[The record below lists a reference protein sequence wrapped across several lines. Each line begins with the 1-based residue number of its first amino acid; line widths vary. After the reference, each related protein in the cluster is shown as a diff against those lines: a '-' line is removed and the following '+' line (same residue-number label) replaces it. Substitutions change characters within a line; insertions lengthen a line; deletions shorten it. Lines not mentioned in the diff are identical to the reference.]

1 MINTI
6 LFDFDGTVIN
16 TNDVVTDAW
25 QYTYKHYLGH
35 EMPVEHIEKTFGE
48 PLMLS
53 MEREFPGV
61 PAIESAGIYR
71 KRQAEMAEKL
81 VNLFPGIVEMLEAVK
96 EAGYKTCVV
105 TSRTKETTLYYMNQF
120 GITHYFDGLV
130 SCDDT
135 TIHKPN
141 PEPALLGLE
150 KVAAK
155 AEEAVMVGDSPYDML
170 CANNA
175 GVKTVLVEWR
185 AKGNDD
191 KLKECKVDF
200 VIEKPMD
207 LLEILKNA

>member
-6 LFDFDGTVIN
+6 LFDFDGTIIN
-16 TNDVVTDAW
+16 TNDVIIEAW
-25 QYTYKHYLGH
+25 QYTYRHFLGH
-35 EMPVEHIEKTFGE
+35 EKPVNHIERSFGE
-48 PLMLS
+48 PLLIT

-61 PAIESAGIYR
+61 PAIESATIYR
-71 KRQAEMAEKL
+71 NRQAEKAGEL
-81 VNLFPGIVEMLEAVK
+81 VKLFPGVVEMLKAVK

-105 TSRTKETTLYYMNQF
+105 TSRTRETTLGYMNQF
-120 GITHYFDGLV
+120 GIAHYFDELV

-141 PEPALLGLE
+141 PEPALMGLA
-150 KVAAK
+150 KVDAK

-185 AKGNDD
+185 AKGNDE
-191 KLKECKVDF
+191 KLKECQVDYI
-200 VIEKPMD
+200 IEKPMD
-207 LLEILKNA
+207 LLEVLKNA

>member
-25 QYTYKHYLGH
+25 QHTYKHYLGH

-48 PLMLS
+48 PLLVS

-61 PAIESAGIYR
+61 PPLESAGIYR
-71 KRQAEMAEKL
+71 NRQAEKAEEL
-81 VNLFPGIVEMLEAVK
+81 VKLFPGIVEMLQAVK
-96 EAGYKTCVV
+96 DAGYKTCVV
-105 TSRTKETTLYYMNQF
+105 TSRTRETTLYYMNQF
-120 GITHYFDGLV
+120 GIAHYFDELV

-141 PEPALLGLE
+141 PEPALMGLD
-150 KVAAK
+150 KVNAK
-155 AEEAVMVGDSPYDML
+155 PEEAVMIGDSPYDML

-200 VIEKPMD
+200 VIENPMD
-207 LLEILKNA
+207 IMDVLKNA

>member
-6 LFDFDGTVIN
+6 LFDFDGTIIN
-16 TNDVVTDAW
+16 TNDVIIEAW
-25 QYTYKHYLGH
+25 QYTYRHFLGH
-35 EMPVEHIEKTFGE
+35 EKPVNHIERSFGE
-48 PLMLS
+48 PLLIT

-61 PAIESAGIYR
+61 PAIESAAIYR
-71 KRQAEMAEKL
+71 NRQAEKAGEL
-81 VNLFPGIVEMLEAVK
+81 VKLFPGVVEMLKAVK

-105 TSRTKETTLYYMNQF
+105 TSRTRETTLGYMNQF
-120 GITHYFDGLV
+120 GIAHYFDELV

-141 PEPALLGLE
+141 PEPALMGLA
-150 KVAAK
+150 KVDAK

-185 AKGNDD
+185 AKGNDE
-191 KLKECKVDF
+191 KLKECQVDYI
-200 VIEKPMD
+200 IEKPMD
-207 LLEILKNA
+207 LLEVLKNA

>member
-16 TNDVVTDAW
+16 TNDVVIDAW
-25 QYTYKHYLGH
+25 QHTYKHYLGH

-53 MEREFPGV
+53 MAREFPGV
-61 PAIESAGIYR
+61 PATESAGIYR
-71 KRQAEMAEKL
+71 QRQAEKAEEL
-81 VNLFPGIVEMLEAVK
+81 VNLFPGVIEMLEAVK
-96 EAGYKTCVV
+96 AAGYKTCVV
-105 TSRTKETTLYYMNQF
+105 TSRTRETTLYYMNQF
-120 GITHYFDGLV
+120 GIAHYFDDLV

-150 KVAAK
+150 KVNAK
-155 AEEAVMVGDSPYDML
+155 AEESVMVGDSPYDMG
-170 CANNA
+170 CGSNA
-175 GVKTVLVEWR
+175 GTKTVLVEWR

-191 KLKECKVDF
+191 KLKDCQVDF
-200 VIEKPMD
+200 VIAKPMD
-207 LLEILKNA
+207 LLEVLKNA

>member
-25 QYTYKHYLGH
+25 QHTYKHYLGH

-48 PLMLS
+48 PLLLS

-61 PAIESAGIYR
+61 PAIESATIYR
-71 KRQAEMAEKL
+71 NRQAEMAEKL
-81 VNLFPGIVEMLEAVK
+81 VRLFPNIVEMLQAVK

-105 TSRTKETTLYYMNQF
+105 TSRTRETTLYYMNQF
-120 GITHYFDGLV
+120 GITEYFDELV

-150 KVAAK
+150 KVDAK

-191 KLKECKVDF
+191 KLKECHVDY
-200 VIEKPMD
+200 VIENPMD
-207 LLEILKNA
+207 LLDVLKNA

>member
-25 QYTYKHYLGH
+25 QHTYKHYLGH
-35 EMPVEHIEKTFGE
+35 EMPPEHIEKSFGE
-48 PLMLS
+48 PLLVS

-61 PAIESAGIYR
+61 PVEESASIYR
-71 KRQAEMAEKL
+71 NRQAKMAEEL
-81 VNLFPGIVEMLEAVK
+81 VRLFPGVVEMLKAVK

-105 TSRTKETTLYYMNQF
+105 TSRTRETTLYYMNQF
-120 GITHYFDGLV
+120 GIAHYFDELV

-141 PEPALLGLE
+141 PEPALMGLD
-150 KVAAK
+150 KVNAK

-191 KLKECKVDF
+191 KLKECQVDYI
-200 VIEKPMD
+200 IENPMD
-207 LLEILKNA
+207 LLDVLKNA

>member
-35 EMPVEHIEKTFGE
+35 EMPAEHIEKSFGE
-48 PLMLS
+48 PLLVS
-53 MEREFPGV
+53 MKREFPDV
-61 PAIESAGIYR
+61 PVEECANIYR
-71 KRQAEMAEKL
+71 TRQVEMAEEL
-81 VNLFPGIVEMLEAVK
+81 VKLFPGIVEMLEAVK
-96 EAGYKTCVV
+96 AAGYKTCVV
-105 TSRTKETTLYYMNQF
+105 TSRTREGTINYMNQF
-120 GITHYFDGLV
+120 GIAHYFDELV

-150 KVAAK
+150 KVNAK

-175 GVKTVLVEWR
+175 NIKTVLVEWR

-191 KLKECKVDF
+191 KLKDCQVDL
-200 VIEKPMD
+200 VIENPMD
-207 LLEILKNA
+207 LLEVLKNA